1 MVVSKKSSNKIPKK
15 TIHRKKSISE
25 ETSTII
31 DDTIQLKG
39 VRTHNL
45 KNFDITLPKNK
56 LITITGVSG
65 SGKSSLAFHTI
76 YKE

>member
-1 MVVSKKSSNKIPKK
+1 MNK
-15 TIHRKKSISE
+15 RNNNEELVLEGIS
-25 ETSTII
+25 
-31 DDTIQLKG
+31 
-39 VRTHNL
+39 THNL
-45 KNFDITLPKNK
+45 KNIDITLPKNK